1 MNLMRYGTL
10 LDIEKEC
17 GKNKRKSKLLSH
29 SIPEIQQEISDLQ
42 DLKLPY
48 EIHEHLDNQISLQ
61 ASMIKDG

>member
-17 GKNKRKSKLLSH
+17 GKNKRKSKLLSY